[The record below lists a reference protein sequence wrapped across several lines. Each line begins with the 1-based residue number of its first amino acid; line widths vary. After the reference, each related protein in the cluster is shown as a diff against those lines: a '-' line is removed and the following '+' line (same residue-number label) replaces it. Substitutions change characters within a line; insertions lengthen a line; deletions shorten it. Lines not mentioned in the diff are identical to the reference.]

1 MLKRIT
7 LIACMVTT
15 ASPVSADFFRDYM
28 IDPEDGMLDSS
39 RFLSELPMS
48 FMPVPVV
55 ITEPAVGN
63 GLGIVGVFF
72 HENALAVDW
81 RSYVKVKKN

>member
-1 MLKRIT
+1 
-7 LIACMVTT
+7 
-15 ASPVSADFFRDYM
+15 
-28 IDPEDGMLDSS
+28 MLDSS

-72 HENALAVDW
+72 HESDEQK
-81 RSYVKVKKN
+81 RCG